1 MLKNIKIT
9 TSISIIVILSLL
21 STIFISIL
29 GSKNMKSMNTN
40 AKIIYDENLLGISLM
55 ADAIGSLG
63 VIRNDFSKLLERNY
77 DKSYVDSIEKYD
89 KALKA
94 SIEKYGY
101 DNVSPEGKAIL
112 DKFNKSYNEYFE
124 LFNQAKSLK
133 QQNVAIPNEL
143 NTKLDSLG
151 NTLSTSLNEIIELDK
166 KQGQERN
173 IENGNYY
180 NNSKIQ
186 FILIC
191 VASALLISI
200 LSLLIYLTIKSSI
213 KNFVSTLKTISA
225 GDFTVDVDTSSTN
238 EFGIM
243 KKELGSTIDSISF
256 MLKSIKDNT
265 SVINGQAEN
274 LSSVSEEMSS
284 SSQEVATAIQ
294 GVAQGSTSQTQELMD
309 MSSTLRNFS
318 TAINNIV
325 SSIQN
330 VDTKANH
337 INSMAKS
344 SNEQLGN
351 LVTSINNISNSFG
364 NVSSNISHLGLNIK
378 KINDIT
384 GLINTIAEQT
394 NLLAL
399 NAAIEAAR
407 AGESG
412 RGFAVVADEIRKLA
426 EQSKESSE
434 EINTLVQVISSE
446 ADGTISTTT
455 SVNNDLAN
463 QVTVI
468 EDSILSFKDI
478 IQGVEEI
485 LPLIS
490 NITNEATNVTTQKD
504 TIVNKIE
511 NTSAVSE
518 ENSASSEEIAASA
531 QQMTASAQEVAA
543 SSEHLLSLTSNI
555 LNDVTKFK
563 TKH

>member
-1 MLKNIKIT
+1 MFKNIKIT
-9 TSISIIVILSLL
+9 TSIAIIVIFSLL
-21 STIFISIL
+21 STIIISIL
-29 GSKNMKSMNTN
+29 GSKNMKTMNTN
-40 AKIIYDENLLGISLM
+40 AKIIYNENLLGISIM

-63 VIRNDFSKLLERNY
+63 IIRNEFSKLSERPY
-77 DKSYVDSIEKYD
+77 DKSYVDLIEKTD
-89 KALKA
+89 KNLRA
-94 SIEKYGY
+94 SMKEYGY
-101 DNVSPEGKAIL
+101 DNVSPEGKAII
-112 DKFNKSYNEYFE
+112 DKFNKAYNEYFD
-124 LFNQAKSLK
+124 LFNQSKSLR
-133 QQNVAIPNEL
+133 QQNLAISNEI
-143 NTKLDSLG
+143 NTRLDSLG
-151 NTLSTSLNEIIELDK
+151 SILSASLNEIIELDK

-173 IENGNYY
+173 VENVNSY
-180 NNSKIQ
+180 NSAKIQ
-186 FILIC
+186 FTLIC
-191 VASALLISI
+191 VASALLISVI
-200 LSLLIYLTIKSSI
+200 SLLIYLTLKSSI
-213 KNFVSTLKTISA
+213 KDFVATLKTISS
-225 GDFTVDVDTSSTN
+225 GDFTVNVDTSSTN

-243 KKELGSTIDSISF
+243 KKELGSTIGSISI
-256 MLKSIKDNT
+256 MLKSIKDST
-265 SVINGQAEN
+265 SVINDQAEN

-294 GVAQGSTSQTQELMD
+294 GVAQGSTSQTQELVD
-309 MSSTLRNFS
+309 MSSTLNDFS

-325 SSIQN
+325 SSIEN
-330 VDTKANH
+330 VDNKANG

-344 SNEQLGN
+344 SNEQLEN
-351 LVTSINNISNSFG
+351 LVTSINNISDSFG

-384 GLINTIAEQT
+384 GLINSIAEQT

-426 EQSKESSE
+426 EQSKESSK

-446 ADGTISTTT
+446 ANSTISTTT
-455 SVNNDLAN
+455 TVNNDLAN

-468 EDSILSFKDI
+468 EDSISSFKDI

-504 TIVNKIE
+504 SIVNKVE
-511 NTSAVSE
+511 NASAVSE

-543 SSEHLLSLTSNI
+543 SSEHLLSLTNNI
-555 LNDVTKFK
+555 LTDVNKFK
-563 TKH
+563 I